1 MAHGINAAVAASV
14 PRCAEKV
21 DAAVYYMAVRCQ
33 SYGEAYELLLKIEH
47 LLPIQLVKPWER
59 REHNQQKVI
68 ATTSQ
73 YTQGG
78 TNPADYG
85 HRGTEASRSV
95 DEFDASAY
103 KPGRGK
109 ISPKEAPPS
118 SIPIEHVCSV
128 CGQDKR
134 ITMGVR
140 FSHDNCGELR
150 ADTSSIKAK
159 AGMSK
164 QKHKKP
170 LE

>member
-1 MAHGINAAVAASV
+1 MAYGINAAVAASV

-33 SYGEAYELLLKIEH
+33 SYGEAYKWLRKIEH
-47 LLPIQLVKPWER
+47 LLPIPLVKPWER
-59 REHNQQKVI
+59 REETQQKVL

-95 DEFDASAY
+95 DEFDRDAY
-103 KPGRGK
+103 KPEGGK
-109 ISPKEAPPS
+109 KSHPLQR
-118 SIPIEHVCSV
+118 SIPIEHVCSA

-164 QKHKKP
+164 KKHKKP